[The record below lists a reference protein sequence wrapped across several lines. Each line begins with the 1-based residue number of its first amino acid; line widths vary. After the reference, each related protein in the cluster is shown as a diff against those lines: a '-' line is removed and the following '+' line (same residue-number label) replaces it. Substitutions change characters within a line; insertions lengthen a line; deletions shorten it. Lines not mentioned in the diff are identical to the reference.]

1 LANYYVCTHPLQY
14 NLLAKIHGS
23 LQTNRRRPRRLM
35 MIRPPFALLE
45 IQTPLF
51 VLNEAIRLTNIQ
63 ATPDLPTIRPQ
74 SKYPRQGGKV
84 RERGFGGIIGRSRRV
99 VRILLDGVTAE

>member
-1 LANYYVCTHPLQY
+1 
-14 NLLAKIHGS
+14 
-23 LQTNRRRPRRLM
+23 M